1 MNTSITRRRF
11 AAGLAAP
18 LLLAADPRAFDQA
31 KGELPC
37 WSALSSERRVED
49 WTMEGTGRVV
59 FNDGWMEMW
68 SLGEQMHHVYWC
80 PETFPAGFAAEWELQ
95 NLHPEAGLCIVFFR
109 ATGLDGQEALHPALP
124 PRDGTFWQYN
134 NGALKNYH
142 ISYYA
147 NTPSI
152 PDRPAARLRKN
163 PGHQIV
169 AEGPPGIPAD
179 STAVHRVRFLTR
191 ISIWA
196 VWPRSA

>member
-31 KGELPC
+31 KGELPY
-37 WSALSSERRVED
+37 WSALSSERSVED

-95 NLHPEAGLCIVFFR
+95 NLHPEAGLCIVSS
-109 ATGLDGQEALHPALP
+109 A
-124 PRDGTFWQYN
+124 
-134 NGALKNYH
+134 
-142 ISYYA
+142 
-147 NTPSI
+147 
-152 PDRPAARLRKN
+152 
-163 PGHQIV
+163 
-169 AEGPPGIPAD
+169 PPGSMGKTPCTRLCRPVTGRFRNTT
-179 STAVHRVRFLTR
+179 TAH
-191 ISIWA
+191 
-196 VWPRSA
+196 